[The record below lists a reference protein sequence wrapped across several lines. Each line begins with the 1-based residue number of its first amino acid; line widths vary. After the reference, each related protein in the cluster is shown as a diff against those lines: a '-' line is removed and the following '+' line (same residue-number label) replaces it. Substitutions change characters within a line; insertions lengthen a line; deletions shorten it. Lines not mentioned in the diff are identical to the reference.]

1 MNIIN
6 RPFKYQ
12 FFNAAFMLIIINVLF
27 FAAQRLIPQMTMF
40 LTMSPAAVL
49 RGEVWRFV
57 SYMFAHASFT
67 HILFNMLGLYVFG
80 GPLERSVGSVEFLV
94 YYLVTGIL
102 AGVFSFGVFLVTGS
116 FYSQLL
122 GASGALF
129 AVQLAY
135 AVLFP
140 NSVIYFWGILPL
152 RAGLMVILFTALE
165 LFSSITR
172 TSPGVAHFTH
182 LAGFLFGWLYFVIR
196 FKVNPAKR
204 LFVRR

>member
-1 MNIIN
+1 
-6 RPFKYQ
+6 
-12 FFNAAFMLIIINVLF
+12 MLIILNVLF
-27 FAAQRLIPQMTMF
+27 FAVQRIIPQTTWF
-40 LTMSPAAVL
+40 LTMNPSGIL
-49 RGEVWRFV
+49 HGELWRFV

-67 HILFNMLGLYVFG
+67 HILFNMIGLYVFG
-80 GPLERSVGSVEFLV
+80 SPLERSVGSMEFLL
-94 YYLVTGIL
+94 YYLLTGIL

-140 NSVIYFWGILPL
+140 NSIIYFWGILPL

-165 LFSSITR
+165 LFSSITG
-172 TSPGVAHFTH
+172 TNPGVAHFTH
-182 LAGFLFGWLYFVIR
+182 LAGFLFGWFYFVIR

-204 LFVRR
+204 LFSRR

>member
-1 MNIIN
+1 MNIIIK
-6 RPFKYQ
+6 PFKYS

-27 FAAQRLIPQMTMF
+27 FAAQRLIPQLTWF
-40 LTMSPAAVL
+40 LTMRPDAIL

-67 HILFNMLGLYVFG
+67 HILFNMIGLYVFG
-80 GPLERSVGSVEFLV
+80 SPLERSVGSREFLL
-94 YYLVTGIL
+94 YYLLTGIL

-140 NSVIYFWGILPL
+140 NSIIYFWGILPL

-165 LFSSITR
+165 LFSSVTGAN
-172 TSPGVAHFTH
+172 PGVAHFTH
-182 LAGFLFGWLYFVIR
+182 LAGFLFGWLYFLIR
-196 FKVNPAKR
+196 FRVNPAKR
-204 LFVRR
+204 LFSRR